1 MVIVVSVYKFY
12 TFTWFLDVM
21 VALEERERERERER
35 KKEKKGTVLCEMW
48 SVVCCYVHSG
58 LYSDV

>member
-21 VALEERERERERER
+21 VALEERERE
-35 KKEKKGTVLCEMW
+35 KKKGTVLCEMW